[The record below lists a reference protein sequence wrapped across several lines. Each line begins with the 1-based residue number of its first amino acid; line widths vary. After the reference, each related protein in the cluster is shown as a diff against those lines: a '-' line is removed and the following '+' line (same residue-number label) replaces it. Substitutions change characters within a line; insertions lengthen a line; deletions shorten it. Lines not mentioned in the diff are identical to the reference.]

1 MSAPFAP
8 GDRVLLM
15 DDRKRRFLVRLE
27 PGQRFHYHGGWVAHD
42 EILGQEEGVVVFS
55 QRGGRLIGFRPRL
68 ADFVLKMPRGA
79 QVIYPKEI
87 GAILVE
93 ADIAPGTAV
102 LEAGTGSAALTMALA
117 RATGPTGRVVSYE
130 LREDHQARAIANM
143 EMFLGEVPAWVEL
156 RLGDVREVVGEEF
169 DRAVLDLPDPGAV
182 LHEVA
187 SVLHRGA
194 MLCAFLPTTNQ
205 VQECVM
211 ALRAAGFGE
220 VETFE
225 LLRRVWH
232 VEARS
237 VRPDHR
243 MVGHTGFLTV
253 GRKGAPQ
260 PLPDA
265 VPPAEEE
272 EEDRST

>member
-1 MSAPFAP
+1 MSAPFAT

-42 EILGQEEGVVVFS
+42 EILGQDEGVVVFS
-55 QRGGRLIGFRPRL
+55 QRGGRLVGFRPRL

-130 LREDHQARAIANM
+130 LREDHQARAVANM
-143 EMFLGEVPAWVEL
+143 EMFLGAVPPWVEL
-156 RLGDVREVVGEEF
+156 RLGDVREVAATGEEF
-169 DRAVLDLPDPGAV
+169 DRAVLDLPDPGGV
-182 LHEVA
+182 LPQVA
-187 SVLHRGA
+187 QALRRGA
-194 MLCAFLPTTNQ
+194 MLCTFLPTTNQ
-205 VQECVM
+205 VQECVL

-260 PLPDA
+260 PGPEDE
-265 VPPAEEE
+265 PKDP
-272 EEDRST
+272 EDRSA